1 MRVHFVI
8 HESFESAGA
17 YLPWAESRGYTIS
30 WSRVYAG
37 ETVPANADG
46 FDMLVVFGGPQ
57 SPRTTLAECPYFDS
71 QAEQHLIN
79 QAIAARKIVVGI
91 CLGSQLIGEALG
103 AKVCQSPEKEIGHYP
118 IALTEAGQQHPLFSH
133 FGSPLNVGHWHN
145 DMPGLTDQATILA
158 TSEGCPRQIVQYGN
172 FVYGFQCH
180 MEFTAEAV
188 EGLIQHSEQELAEA
202 KGKRFIR
209 AVEEMRTWDYQQMN
223 ETLWQFLDKLV
234 NVTIEQCGPEK
245 TLCVVIRRSCRTVA
259 C

>member
-1 MRVHFVI
+1 MHVHFII

-17 YLPWAESRGYTIS
+17 YLPWAETRGHNIT
-30 WSRVYAG
+30 WTRVYDN
-37 ETVPANADG
+37 EPVPANADG

-71 QAEQHLIN
+71 LAEQHLIN
-79 QAIAARKIVVGI
+79 QAISAGRIVVGI

-118 IALTEAGQQHPLFSH
+118 ITLSEAGKQHPLVAH
-133 FGSPLNVGHWHN
+133 FGSPLIVGHWHN
-145 DMPGLTDQATILA
+145 DMPGLTDQATVLA
-158 TSEGCPRQIVQYGN
+158 TSAGCPRQIVQYGN

-209 AVEEMRTWDYQQMN
+209 SNAEMREWDYQEMN
-223 ETLWQFLDKLV
+223 EKLWQFLDLLV
-234 NVTIEQCGPEK
+234 KKRQ
-245 TLCVVIRRSCRTVA
+245 R
-259 C
+259 

>member
-118 IALTEAGQQHPLFSH
+118 IALTEAAISAHRS
-133 FGSPLNVGHWHN
+133 
-145 DMPGLTDQATILA
+145 
-158 TSEGCPRQIVQYGN
+158 
-172 FVYGFQCH
+172 
-180 MEFTAEAV
+180 
-188 EGLIQHSEQELAEA
+188 
-202 KGKRFIR
+202 
-209 AVEEMRTWDYQQMN
+209 TW
-223 ETLWQFLDKLV
+223 
-234 NVTIEQCGPEK
+234 VTG
-245 TLCVVIRRSCRTVA
+245 TMTCRD
-259 C
+259 

>member
-17 YLPWAESRGYTIS
+17 YLPWAESRGYTIT

-71 QAEQHLIN
+71 QAEQQLIR
-79 QAIAARKIVVGI
+79 QAITAGRTVVGI

-103 AKVCQSPEKEIGHYP
+103 AAVGQSPEKEIGHYP
-118 IALTEAGQQHPLFSH
+118 IVLTEAGQQHPLFSH
-133 FGSPLNVGHWHN
+133 FGSSLIVGHWHN
-145 DMPGLTDQATILA
+145 DMPGLTDQAIILA
-158 TSEGCPRQIVQYGN
+158 TSEGCTRQIVQYGN

-180 MEFTAEAV
+180 MEFTADAI
-188 EGLIQHSEQELAEA
+188 EGLIQHSEHELAEA
-202 KGKRFIR
+202 EGKRFIR
-209 AVEEMRTWDYQQMN
+209 PVEEMRAWDYQQMN
-223 ETLWQFLDKLV
+223 EKLWQFLDKLV
-234 NVTIEQCGPEK
+234 EK
-245 TLCVVIRRSCRTVA
+245 RND
-259 C
+259 

>member
-1 MRVHFVI
+1 MHVHFII

-17 YLPWAESRGYTIS
+17 YLLWAETRGHHIT
-30 WSRVYAG
+30 WTRVYDN
-37 ETVPANADG
+37 EPVPANADG

-71 QAEQHLIN
+71 KAEQHLIN
-79 QAIAARKIVVGI
+79 QAISAGRIVVGI

-103 AKVCQSPEKEIGHYP
+103 ARVCQSPEKEIGHYP
-118 IALTEAGQQHPLFSH
+118 ITLTEAGKQHPLLAH
-133 FGSPLNVGHWHN
+133 FGSPLTVGHWHN
-145 DMPGLTDQATILA
+145 DMPGLTDQATVLA
-158 TSEGCPRQIVQYGN
+158 ASVGCPRQIVQYGN

-209 AVEEMRTWDYQQMN
+209 SNAEMREWDYKEMN
-223 ETLWQFLDKLV
+223 EKLWQFLDLLV
-234 NVTIEQCGPEK
+234 KKRQG
-245 TLCVVIRRSCRTVA
+245 
-259 C
+259 

>member
-1 MRVHFVI
+1 MHVHFII

-17 YLPWAESRGYTIS
+17 YLLWAETRGHHIT
-30 WSRVYAG
+30 WTRVYDN
-37 ETVPANADG
+37 EPVPANADG

-71 QAEQHLIN
+71 KAEQHLIN
-79 QAIAARKIVVGI
+79 QAISAGRIVVGI

-103 AKVCQSPEKEIGHYP
+103 ARVCQSPEKEIGHYP
-118 IALTEAGQQHPLFSH
+118 ITLTEAGKQHPLLAH
-133 FGSPLNVGHWHN
+133 FGSPLTVGHWHN
-145 DMPGLTDQATILA
+145 DMPGLTDQATVLA
-158 TSEGCPRQIVQYGN
+158 ASVGCPRQIVQYGN

-209 AVEEMRTWDYQQMN
+209 SNAEMREWDYREMN
-223 ETLWQFLDKLV
+223 EKLWQFLDLLV
-234 NVTIEQCGPEK
+234 KKRQG
-245 TLCVVIRRSCRTVA
+245 
-259 C
+259 

>member
-1 MRVHFVI
+1 MHVHFII

-17 YLPWAESRGYTIS
+17 YLPWAETRGHHIT
-30 WSRVYAG
+30 WTRVYDS
-37 ETVPANADG
+37 EPVPANADG

-71 QAEQHLIN
+71 KAEQHLIN
-79 QAIAARKIVVGI
+79 QAISAGRIVVGI

-103 AKVCQSPEKEIGHYP
+103 ARVCQSPEKEIGHYP
-118 IALTEAGQQHPLFSH
+118 ITLTEAGKQHPLLAH
-133 FGSPLNVGHWHN
+133 FGSPLTVGHWHN
-145 DMPGLTDQATILA
+145 DMPGLTDQATVLA
-158 TSEGCPRQIVQYGN
+158 TSAGCPRQIVQYGN

-209 AVEEMRTWDYQQMN
+209 SKVEMRKWDYKEMN
-223 ETLWQFLDKLV
+223 EKLWQFLDLLV
-234 NVTIEQCGPEK
+234 KKRQG
-245 TLCVVIRRSCRTVA
+245 
-259 C
+259 

>member
-17 YLPWAESRGYTIS
+17 YLPWAEERGYAIS

-37 ETVPANADG
+37 ESVPASADG

-57 SPRTTLAECPYFDS
+57 SPRTTQAECPYFDS

-118 IALTEAGQQHPLFSH
+118 ISLTEAGKAHPLIAH
-133 FGSPLNVGHWHN
+133 FGSPLVVGHWHN
-145 DMPGLTDQATILA
+145 DMPGLTDQAAILA
-158 TSEGCPRQIVQYGN
+158 VSEGCSRQIVQYGN
-172 FVYGFQCH
+172 FIYGFQCH
-180 MEFTAEAV
+180 MEFTTEAV
-188 EGLIQHSEQELAEA
+188 EGLIQHSEQELSEA

-209 AVEEMRTWDYQQMN
+209 SVEEMRTWNYRQMN
-223 ETLWQFLDKLV
+223 EKLWQFLDKLV
-234 NVTIEQCGPEK
+234 EK
-245 TLCVVIRRSCRTVA
+245 HGG
-259 C
+259 

>member
-1 MRVHFVI
+1 MHVHFII

-17 YLPWAESRGYTIS
+17 YLPWAETRGHNIT
-30 WSRVYAG
+30 WTRVYDN
-37 ETVPANADG
+37 EPVPANADG

-71 QAEQHLIN
+71 LAEQHLIN
-79 QAIAARKIVVGI
+79 QAISAGRIVVGI

-118 IALTEAGQQHPLFSH
+118 ITLSEAGKQHPLVAH
-133 FGSPLNVGHWHN
+133 FGSPLIVGHWHN
-145 DMPGLTDQATILA
+145 DMPGLTDQATVLA
-158 TSEGCPRQIVQYGN
+158 TSAGCPRQIVQYGN

-209 AVEEMRTWDYQQMN
+209 SNAEMREWDYREMN
-223 ETLWQFLDKLV
+223 EKLWQFLDLLV
-234 NVTIEQCGPEK
+234 KKRQ
-245 TLCVVIRRSCRTVA
+245 R
-259 C
+259 

>member
-1 MRVHFVI
+1 MHVHFII

-17 YLPWAESRGYTIS
+17 YLPWAETRGHNIT
-30 WSRVYAG
+30 WTRVYDN
-37 ETVPANADG
+37 EPVPANADG

-71 QAEQHLIN
+71 LAEQHLIN
-79 QAIAARKIVVGI
+79 QAISAGRIVVGI

-118 IALTEAGQQHPLFSH
+118 ITLSEAGKQHPLVAH
-133 FGSPLNVGHWHN
+133 FGSPLIVGHWHN
-145 DMPGLTDQATILA
+145 DMPGLTDQATVLA
-158 TSEGCPRQIVQYGN
+158 TSAGCPRQIVQYGN

-209 AVEEMRTWDYQQMN
+209 SNAEMREWDYREMN
-223 ETLWQFLDKLV
+223 EKLWQFLDLLV
-234 NVTIEQCGPEK
+234 K
-245 TLCVVIRRSCRTVA
+245 IRQR
-259 C
+259 